1 MSAAEEKKAGP
12 SGIKLLI
19 DFGPL
24 VLWLAANSFFGTYVG
39 IAVFMLAILAALA
52 ASKIMLKRVSPTLWL
67 TAFLV
72 IFFGAI
78 SLISHN
84 PIWMQ
89 IKPTIIYLV
98 LSAALFFSLWRGTN
112 AIQIFLE
119 QGFETLSDR
128 GWFLLGRNWAIFF
141 LFLAGFNEA
150 TRHFYPGQ
158 DPATGAELADNMKV
172 WLNLKVYG
180 VTALSLIFGA
190 ANIPMI
196 LRHSAADD
204 AVDRDPQA

>member
-1 MSAAEEKKAGP
+1 MSATEEKKAGP

-24 VLWLAANSFFGTYVG
+24 VLWLAANSFFGTYIG
-39 IAVFMLAILAALA
+39 IAVFMLAILGALA
-52 ASKIMLKRVSPTLWL
+52 ASKILLKRVSPTLWL

-72 IFFGAI
+72 IFFGSI
-78 SLISHN
+78 SLISHD
-84 PIWMQ
+84 PVWIQ

-98 LSAALFFSLWRGTN
+98 LSAALFVSLWRGTN

-141 LFLAGFNEA
+141 IFLAGFNEA

-158 DPATGAELADNMKV
+158 DAATGAELADNMKI

-196 LRHSAADD
+196 LRHSAETETEDTGPKA
-204 AVDRDPQA
+204 